1 MEKQPM
7 TEKGK
12 VQLEEELKNLI
23 QVERPA
29 VIKAIEEA
37 RGHGDLSENAD
48 YDAAKERQ
56 GFIEHRIGQIQGTL
70 AVAEVVD
77 PKSIAKENKNKI
89 LFGATVTILDCDSEK
104 ESKYQIV
111 GIDEA
116 DVKAGFISVFSPIS
130 RALIG
135 KKVGDAVE
143 IQSPGGDKE
152 FEVLKIEYI

>member
-1 MEKQPM
+1 MDKQPM
-7 TEKGK
+7 TLRGK
-12 VQLEEELKNLI
+12 ALLDEELKNLL

-29 VIKAIEEA
+29 VIKAIEIA

-48 YDAAKERQ
+48 YDAAKEKQ
-56 GFIEHRIGQIQGTL
+56 GFIEARINEVQSKI
-70 AVAEVVD
+70 AVAEIVD
-77 PKSIAKENKNKI
+77 PSSIKGPQTKKI
-89 LFGATVTILDCDSEK
+89 MFGATVTILDCDNEK

-111 GIDEA
+111 GVDEA
-116 DVKAGFISVFSPIS
+116 DVKSGYISIFSPLS

-152 FEVLKIEYI
+152 YEVLKIKYI